1 MVDPDALWD
10 VRRANPIH
18 PTDPDGPIA
27 DGGVKAG
34 TSSGGDNIVHI
45 RNQDGTMVVVFV
57 EQQPDDEE
65 QEDSDFGDNLADDID
80 SLELGRI
87 AEMLLE
93 GIDADEQSRAEW
105 MATRSEG
112 IDLLGL
118 KIEKPRTSPG
128 GGNTGTPLQ
137 GMSTAKDTTLLEAV
151 VRGQANA
158 IGEFLPAD
166 GPAKVEDYGDA
177 DEDKFADDLEKNFNY
192 YLTQIATE
200 YYPDTKRMFAW
211 LYFGGCGFKK
221 LFHCPI
227 RRRPVSES
235 VDPQDL
241 IVSNGATD
249 LMNADRVTHVIEMR
263 QSVFRR
269 MIMEGIYR
277 DIPMA
282 PPTAPNRNQV
292 DQKLE
297 FIEGVRRMSH
307 REEDQPHLIY
317 ECYCELEI
325 EDDPYVPKEFA
336 KFRVPVPYKVSIE
349 KDSRTIL
356 EIRRHWREE
365 DKDCRMRRTF
375 VKYSFIDWLGFYGLG
390 LLHLIGNLQLAL
402 TAMLRIGI
410 DNGMFANFPG
420 GLMAKKQGADQTT
433 NNLNPG
439 PGQFAQ
445 VDIGGLDDIAKAVM
459 KLPYTDVTGGLLQL
473 INMVREFA
481 QRVAGTADIP
491 IGEGK
496 ADIPVGTIMAMIEQ
510 QTKVESAVHK
520 GMHVSQSEEFEV
532 LIELLRE
539 DPGALFR
546 DRRNKRRNRYSN
558 SDWDVPLALQALNAW
573 NLVPRSDPNTP
584 SHTHRVMKTVALL
597 QLVQQNPGAFD
608 LNKVMIEAMQAM
620 GYHNPQIFLKDPN
633 SPPPPPSPDEIA
645 AQAKMITAQS
655 AQQKVAIQA
664 QGQGADV
671 QAKQAEMQSN
681 QRIADTNL
689 AKELVIHA
697 RDQQSA
703 QFEAQRAQAQAGSDQ
718 AKMAQAQASAGL
730 EQAKMD
736 HERAKFGAERVDADR
751 AHSLAVAEH
760 GLNIQKLA
768 LDARKAANQATN
780 DTQQTAIAAHEATK
794 PPEPTGE
801 TP

>member
-10 VRRANPIH
+10 VRRPNPIR
-18 PTDPDGPIA
+18 PDDSDATDEQV
-27 DGGVKAG
+27 GGTQVHHE
-34 TSSGGDNIVHI
+34 NNVVHI
-45 RNQDGTMVVVFV
+45 KNNDGTMVVVFT
-57 EQQPDDEE
+57 EEGPDDEE
-65 QEDSDFGDNLADDID
+65 EPGSKDFNDNIADDID

-93 GIDADEQSRAEW
+93 GIDADEQSRTEW
-105 MATRSEG
+105 MATRTEG

-118 KIEKPRTSPG
+118 KIEKARTSPG

-158 IGEFLPAD
+158 IGEFLPAN
-166 GPAKVEDYGDA
+166 GPAKVEDYGDSDGDA
-177 DEDKFADDLEKNFNY
+177 LAEDLEKNFNY

-249 LMNADRVTHVIEMR
+249 LMNADRITHVIEMR

-269 MIMEGIYR
+269 MVMEGIYR
-277 DIPMA
+277 DIVMS
-282 PPTAPNRNQV
+282 PPTSMEKNAV
-292 DQKLE
+292 AQKLE

-307 REEDQPHLIY
+307 REEDQPHTIY
-317 ECYCELEI
+317 EVYCELEI
-325 EDDPYVPKEFA
+325 DHDPYVPKKFS
-336 KFRVPVPYKVSIE
+336 KFRVPLPYRVTIE
-349 KDSRTIL
+349 KDSRSIL

-365 DKDCRMRRTF
+365 DEDCRMRRTF

-390 LLHLIGNLQLAL
+390 LLHLIGNLQLAI

-439 PGQFAQ
+439 PGQFAM

-473 INMVREFA
+473 INMTREFA

-520 GMHVSQSEEFEV
+520 GMHVAQSEEFEV

-546 DRRNKRRNRYSN
+546 DRRNRRRNKYSN
-558 SDWDVPLALQALNAW
+558 SDWDVPLAMTALNAW

-597 QLVQQNPGAFD
+597 NLVQQNPGAFD
-608 LNKVMIEAMQAM
+608 LNKVMNEAMQAM
-620 GYHNPQIFLKDPN
+620 GYHNPTYFLKDPN
-633 SPPPPPSPDEIA
+633 SPPPPPSPEQIT
-645 AQAKMITAQS
+645 AQAKAKDADTKQQKMLADVNSQTEESADKQADRQS
-655 AQQKVAIQA
+655 AQQ
-664 QGQGADV
+664 
-671 QAKQAEMQSN
+671 
-681 QRIADTNL
+681 IADTNL

-697 RDQQSA
+697 HDQKMQQAQGQLEIAKQKHQLVSNQQKTDLEMAKQKNQMAGDQQ
-703 QFEAQRAQAQAGSDQ
+703 
-718 AKMAQAQASAGL
+718 KAGL
-730 EQAKMD
+730 EVAKHAHQVNMD
-736 HERAKFGAERVDADR
+736 TQNLGLAK
-751 AHSLAVAEH
+751 AEH
-760 GLNIQKLA
+760 ELNIRKHAVEAAGAAHQAA
-768 LDARKAANQATN
+768 LDT
-780 DTQQTAIAAHEATK
+780 HEALN
-794 PPEPTGE
+794 PPEKPEG
-801 TP
+801 